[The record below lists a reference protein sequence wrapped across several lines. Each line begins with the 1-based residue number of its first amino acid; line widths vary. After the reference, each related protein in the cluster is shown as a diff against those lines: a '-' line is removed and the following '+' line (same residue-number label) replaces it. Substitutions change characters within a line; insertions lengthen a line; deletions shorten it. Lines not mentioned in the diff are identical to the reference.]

1 MPPTAVRPRAW
12 WRSGARCEEAPPPPG
27 LRAGGP
33 DTLRLGYETDG
44 GDFEILAELDG
55 RYLTTEVAGG
65 FTGRVFGMYATRG
78 SAAFD
83 WFELGSA

>member
-1 MPPTAVRPRAW
+1 P
-12 WRSGARCEEAPPPPG
+12 GARRYNPPPPPAHG
-27 LRAGGP
+27 AGGP
-33 DTLRLGYETDG
+33 DSLRLGYETDG

-83 WFELGSA
+83 WFELGST